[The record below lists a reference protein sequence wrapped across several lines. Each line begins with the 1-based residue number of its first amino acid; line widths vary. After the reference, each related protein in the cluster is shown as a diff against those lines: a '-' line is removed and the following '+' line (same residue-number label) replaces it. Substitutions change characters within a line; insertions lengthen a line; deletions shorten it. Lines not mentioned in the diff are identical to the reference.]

1 MMSDDNIHHH
11 LSSLSSLHNKIVEN
25 VFVRL
30 CWFCQNLHQ
39 FSTCDIVDEKRCYD
53 IIILYCIVLYSV
65 LFFSH
70 EQKKIIPC
78 PLVCRVS
85 TIWGFVAIGLCRKI
99 LQQSDS
105 TDFSP
110 TIWMYHSPPPSS
122 TPLNAMLHWMNFL
135 KTLMFR
141 IIVSVKSCYLVTGLS
156 LA

>member
-1 MMSDDNIHHH
+1 MNFLMMSDDNIHHH

-53 IIILYCIVLYSV
+53 IIILYCIVLCV
-65 LFFSH
+65 ILLLWT
-70 EQKKIIPC
+70 KKIIPC
-78 PLVCRVS
+78 PLLCRVS

-110 TIWMYHSPPPSS
+110 TIWMYHSPPHQA
-122 TPLNAMLHWMNFL
+122 PLWMQCYIEWIFKKL
-135 KTLMFR
+135 
-141 IIVSVKSCYLVTGLS
+141 SCLGSLS
-156 LA
+156 LSRVVI